1 MDEIF
6 NIKTVAQLNY
16 MIGSIETKHPL
27 ITVIDFSKVESFDS
41 SAFSKFTTELYCV
54 VLKGLRKGSLKYG
67 RQNYDFQ
74 EGTLVFMAPNQ
85 VISVEEDEQEVA
97 RQKEEVDMSW
107 GIFFHPDLIKGTSLN
122 QKMKEY
128 SFFSYGSNEALHL
141 SQKEKLMLTETVH
154 KIEIELSEN
163 IDIHSKDLIVSNIE
177 LLLNYCVRY
186 YGRQFITRTN
196 TSKGVLAR
204 FEVVLTAYFDS
215 DEIQNKGLPTV
226 QYCADK
232 LHLSSN
238 YLGDL
243 LKKETGKNALEHIH
257 YHLIE
262 EAKSKLLS
270 TSKTIGEIAFELGF
284 SYPQYFSKIFKQKTG
299 FTPGEYRSVN

>member
-1 MDEIF
+1 MKDIF
-6 NIKTVAQLNY
+6 NIENVTQLNS

-27 ITVIDFSKVESFDS
+27 ITVIDFSQVESFDS
-41 SAFSKFTTELYCV
+41 TAFLKFTTELYCI
-54 VLKGLRKGSLKYG
+54 VLKGLRRGSLKYG

-74 EGTLVFMAPNQ
+74 EGTLVFMSPNQ
-85 VISVEEDEQEVA
+85 VISVEEDEKEIA
-97 RQKEEVDMSW
+97 RQMEEVDMSW
-107 GIFFHPDLIKGTSLN
+107 GVFFHPDLIKGTSLYR
-122 QKMKEY
+122 KMKEY
-128 SFFSYGSNEALHL
+128 SFFAYDSNEALHL
-141 SQKEKLMLTETVH
+141 SKKEKTMLTETVH
-154 KIEIELSEN
+154 KIEFELSEN
-163 IDIHSKDLIVSNIE
+163 MDIHSKDLIVSNIE

-196 TSKGVLAR
+196 ISKGVLTK
-204 FEVVLTAYFDS
+204 FEDILTAYFGS
-215 DEIQNKGLPTV
+215 DEIEKNGLPTV
-226 QYCADK
+226 QYCADS

-270 TSKTIGEIAFELGF
+270 TSNTIGEIAFELGF
-284 SYPQYFSKIFKQKTG
+284 SYPQYFSKLFKQKTG
-299 FTPGEYRSVN
+299 CSPGEYRNMN

>member
-6 NIKTVAQLNY
+6 KIENVTQLNNL
-16 MIGSIETKHPL
+16 MGSLETKHPL

-41 SAFSKFTTELYCV
+41 SAFSKFTTELYCI
-54 VLKGLRKGSLKYG
+54 VLKGLRRGSLKYG

-74 EGTLVFMAPNQ
+74 EGTLVFMSPNQ
-85 VISVEEDEQEVA
+85 VILVEEDELEVA
-97 RQKEEVDMSW
+97 QQKEEVDMSW
-107 GIFFHPDLIKGTSLN
+107 GIFFHPDLIKGTSLRS
-122 QKMKEY
+122 KMKEY
-128 SFFSYGSNEALHL
+128 SFFSYDSNEALHL
-141 SQKEKLMLTETVH
+141 SKKEKMMLTETVH
-154 KIEIELSEN
+154 KIEFELSEN
-163 IDIHSKDLIVSNIE
+163 IDVHSKDLIVSNIE

-186 YGRQFITRTN
+186 YSRQFITRN
-196 TSKGVLAR
+196 NNSKGVLAK
-204 FEVVLTAYFDS
+204 FEDLLTAYFDS
-215 DEIQNKGLPTV
+215 DEIQNIGLPTV
-226 QYCADK
+226 QYCADR

-262 EAKSKLLS
+262 EAKNKLLS
-270 TSKTIGEIAFELGF
+270 TTKTIGEVAFELGF

-299 FTPGEYRSVN
+299 FSPLEYRNMN